1 MSHVINKSR
10 HVSDKLIN
18 RVERAMEDLDYQ
30 PNLLAGSLRK
40 KKTGT
45 IGLIIPDNSNMLY
58 ADISKN
64 LEDIF
69 FSKNYNIIVGNSA
82 YIIER
87 EIEHLK
93 NLRSKMVDGILMIP
107 ASTEGEHIERIRAAG
122 VPVVLLDRKILGL
135 EVDYVLPDNYQFGY
149 MAGKYLTGLGHK
161 NIGYIDRFQ
170 PHYHSIERRKGFKD
184 ALAEADI
191 IFDDENVLEGG
202 LSYEKGAE
210 TAKRLIQKNKKIT
223 VLFSFN
229 DINALGAIRGLN
241 DIGLKVPGD
250 VSVMGIDDI
259 IISSIFIPSLTTI
272 RYPVKEMVDEASK
285 ILLNRIKKTVSNKNK
300 EIIIK
305 LELIIRE
312 STSPINKI

>member
-1 MSHVINKSR
+1 M
-10 HVSDKLIN
+10 D
-18 RVERAMEDLDYQ
+18 ELDYQ

-64 LEDIF
+64 FEDIF

-107 ASTEGEHIERIRAAG
+107 ASIEGEHIEKIRAAG
-122 VPVVLLDRKILGL
+122 IPVVLLDRRIIGL
-135 EVDYVLPDNYQFGY
+135 EADYVLPDNYLMGY
-149 MAGKYLTGLGHK
+149 MAGKYLKDLGHE

-170 PHYHSIERRKGFKD
+170 PHYHSTERRKGFKK
-184 ALAEADI
+184 ALAEGGI
-191 IFDDENVLEGG
+191 TFDDKNLLEGG
-202 LSYEKGAE
+202 LSYHEGAE
-210 TAKRLIQKNKKIT
+210 AAKTLIQKDKGIT
-223 VLFSFN
+223 AFFSFN
-229 DINALGAIRGLN
+229 DINALGAIKGLN
-241 DIGLKVPGD
+241 DIGLKVPED

-259 IISSIFIPSLTTI
+259 DISSIFIPGLTTL
-272 RYPVKEMVDEASK
+272 RYPVKEIVDEASRV
-285 ILLNRIKKTVSNKNK
+285 LLERIKKPVFKKYK

-305 LELIIRE
+305 PELIIRE
-312 STSPINKI
+312 STSEISETQKD

>member
-1 MSHVINKSR
+1 
-10 HVSDKLIN
+10 
-18 RVERAMEDLDYQ
+18 MEDLDYQ

-40 KKTGT
+40 KRTGT

-64 LEDIF
+64 FEDIF

-82 YIIER
+82 YIIDR

-122 VPVVLLDRKILGL
+122 VPVVLLDRKIMGL

-161 NIGYIDRFQ
+161 NIGYIDRFS

-184 ALAEADI
+184 ALAEAGI

-202 LSYEKGAE
+202 LSYDRGAE
-210 TAKRLIQKNKKIT
+210 TVKKLIQKNEKIT
-223 VLFSFN
+223 ALFSFN

-272 RYPVKEMVDEASK
+272 RYHVKEMVDEASR
-285 ILLNRIKKTVSNKNK
+285 ILLNRIKQPVFKKNK
-300 EIIIK
+300 EIVIK
-305 LELIIRE
+305 PELIIRE
-312 STSPINKI
+312 STSPINKT